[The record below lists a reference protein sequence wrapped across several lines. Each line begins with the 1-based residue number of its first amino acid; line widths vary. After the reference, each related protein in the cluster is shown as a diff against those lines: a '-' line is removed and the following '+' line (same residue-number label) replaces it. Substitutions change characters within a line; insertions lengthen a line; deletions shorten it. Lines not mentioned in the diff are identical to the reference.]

1 MLYGSKTWCL
11 RESEVAILRRVE
23 RSMVREMCGVKLAD
37 KRNAV
42 ELKDML
48 GLKEAADKLAKANV
62 VRWYGHV
69 LKQPE
74 EDVLIKAMV
83 HEVDGKR
90 KQGQPRMKRR
100 KQVEGNMKRIGLEK
114 EDVADQCGGEKV

>member
-1 MLYGSKTWCL
+1 MK
-11 RESEVAILRRVE
+11 I
-23 RSMVREMCGVKLAD
+23 
-37 KRNAV
+37 
-42 ELKDML
+42 L
-48 GLKEAADKLAKANV
+48 GLKEAVDKLVRANG

-90 KQGQPRMKRR
+90 KQGRPKMKWR
-100 KQVEGNMKRIGLEK
+100 KQVEESMRRIGLK
-114 EDVADQCGGEKV
+114 KDNTADPCRWRKGVGRVAEVARCIRLPPFTGDI